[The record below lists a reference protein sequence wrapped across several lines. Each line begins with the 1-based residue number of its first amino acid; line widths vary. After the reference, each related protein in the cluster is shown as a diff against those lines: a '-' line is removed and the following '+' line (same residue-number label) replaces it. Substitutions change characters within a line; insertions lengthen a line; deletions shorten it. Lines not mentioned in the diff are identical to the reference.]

1 MEYLAF
7 VYTLLLVAICLMMAV
22 LLARTSRLLKEPKDD
37 EALKSWLEQQL
48 AAQAKDFSARQ
59 DAVAQQNYAAI
70 RSVSETLQTAVQG
83 MSTTLGQG
91 QDSQQRKRAVFVVVS
106 VQRVTRQNGRP
117 DLGQRFELAIL
128 GRAVARN
135 ISRRVAVRSE
145 GAGFGHDAVSGCIY
159 DLVGLLSAR
168 GVGYDADG
176 DVVALFANNE
186 RAVYADQ
193 AAVEFACGL
202 ARRKRAVFIEK
213 RFICRKRAVGFAG
226 FEENAVFNR
235 RG

>member
-1 MEYLAF
+1 MRNTRA
-7 VYTLLLVAICLMMAV
+7 
-22 LLARTSRLLKEPKDD
+22 
-37 EALKSWLEQQL
+37 
-48 AAQAKDFSARQ
+48 
-59 DAVAQQNYAAI
+59 
-70 RSVSETLQTAVQG
+70 
-83 MSTTLGQG
+83 G
-91 QDSQQRKRAVFVVVS
+91 QDSQQRKRAVFVVVG
-106 VQRVTRQNGRP
+106 VQRVARQNGRP
-117 DLGQRFELAIL
+117 DLGQRFELAVL
-128 GRAVARN
+128 GRAVAGN
-135 ISRRVAVRSE
+135 ISRRVAVWPE

-159 DLVGLLSAR
+159 DFVGLLPAR

-176 DVVALFANNE
+176 NVVALFANNE

-202 ARRKRAVFIEK
+202 ARRERTVFIEK